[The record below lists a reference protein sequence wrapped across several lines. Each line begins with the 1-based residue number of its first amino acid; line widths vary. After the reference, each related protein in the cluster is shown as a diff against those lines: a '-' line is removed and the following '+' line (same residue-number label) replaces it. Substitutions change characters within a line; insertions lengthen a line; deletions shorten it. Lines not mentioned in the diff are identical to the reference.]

1 MTVLNNSNSLGSAY
15 TADLYYGNT
24 TDCSTLRHRRIN
36 SGYNNNWNDGLNYL
50 LSEFTGAVITYYN
63 KGEIIGEEQY
73 EFDEENN
80 KTIEKIRKDLEKT
93 KKEYAKKAV
102 YRLTDV
108 EVDLENKHLFI
119 NRTFDDSHT
128 EEVDVTKDVL
138 NELKNGVKRTVYL
151 SSYVLDF
158 CSEQDPTIFD
168 GWEVVVTDET
178 ADVGLTELPKNLD
191 GYKDE
196 TNEDYIQRIKNRTEE
211 IRHNE
216 FAAIQDAERNDK
228 IDKILRRL

>member
-1 MTVLNNSNSLGSAY
+1 MTVLNNLGSAY
-15 TADLYYGNT
+15 TADLYYGDT
-24 TDCSTLRHRRIN
+24 TDNSTIRHQRIN
-36 SGYNNNWNDGLNYL
+36 LGHNSWIGNDYNYL
-50 LSEFTGAVITYYN
+50 ASEFTGAVITYYN
-63 KGEIIGEEQY
+63 KGEIVSEEQY

-80 KTIEKIRKDLEKT
+80 KIIEEIRKDFQKT

-108 EVDLENKHLFI
+108 EVDLSNRQLFI
-119 NRTFDDSHT
+119 NKSFSDGHT
-128 EEVDVTKDVL
+128 ETVDVTTDVL
-138 NELKNGVKRTVYL
+138 NELKNGVKRTVYI
-151 SSYVLDF
+151 SSCVLNF

-196 TNEDYIQRIKNRTEE
+196 TNEDYIQRIKNRTEA

-216 FAAIQDAERNDK
+216 EVAVRDAESNEEINR
-228 IDKILRRL
+228 ILRSL

>member
-1 MTVLNNSNSLGSAY
+1 MTSIGNSY
-15 TADLYYGNT
+15 TADIYCSNADSTSASTYY
-24 TDCSTLRHRRIN
+24 RR
-36 SGYNNNWNDGLNYL
+36 LNYAADDWTTYQGL
-50 LSEFTGAVITYYN
+50 GHYENNFTGAIITYYN
-63 KGEIIGEEQY
+63 KGQIVTEEQY

-80 KTIEKIRKDLEKT
+80 KKIEEIRKDLQKI

-108 EVDLENKHLFI
+108 DLIDGRLFVI
-119 NRTFDDSHT
+119 REYSDGYAET
-128 EEVDVTKDVL
+128 VDVTSDVL

-151 SSYVLDF
+151 SSQVLDF

-168 GWEVVVTDET
+168 GWEVVLTDEK
-178 ADVGLTELPKNLD
+178 ADVSLTEMPKNLD

-196 TNEDYIQRIKNRTEE
+196 TNEEYIQRIKNKTEE

-216 FAAIQDAERNDK
+216 KVAVKEAESNEEMEQ
-228 IDKILRRL
+228 ILRRL

>member
-1 MTVLNNSNSLGSAY
+1 M
-15 TADLYYGNT
+15 
-24 TDCSTLRHRRIN
+24 
-36 SGYNNNWNDGLNYL
+36 GYNSWTSNDYNYL
-50 LSEFTGAVITYYN
+50 ASEFTGAVITYYN
-63 KGEIIGEEQY
+63 KGKIVGEEQY

-80 KTIEKIRKDLEKT
+80 KKIEEIRKDLQKT

-108 EVDLENKHLFI
+108 DLIDGHLFI
-119 NRTFDDSHT
+119 IRENSDGHSET
-128 EEVDVTKDVL
+128 VNVTSDVL

-151 SSYVLDF
+151 SSQVLDF

-168 GWEVVVTDET
+168 GWEVVLTDEK
-178 ADVGLTELPKNLD
+178 ADVSLTEMPKSLD

-196 TNEDYIQRIKNRTEE
+196 TNEEYIQRIKNKTEE

-216 FAAIQDAERNDK
+216 KAAVKEAESNEE
-228 IDKILRRL
+228 IEQLLRRL

>member
-1 MTVLNNSNSLGSAY
+1 MTLLNNLGSAY
-15 TADLYYGNT
+15 TADLYYGDT
-24 TDCSTLRHRRIN
+24 TDNSTLRHQRIN
-36 SGYNNNWNDGLNYL
+36 LGYNSWTDNGFNYL
-50 LSEFTGAVITYYN
+50 ASEFTGAVIIYYN
-63 KGEIIGEEQY
+63 KGEIVGEEQY

-80 KTIEKIRKDLEKT
+80 KIIEEIRKDLQKT

-108 EVDLENKHLFI
+108 EVDSENKRLFI
-119 NRTFDDSHT
+119 NRYHADGPM
-128 EEVDVTKDVL
+128 EMVDVTADVL

-151 SSYVLDF
+151 SSFVLDF

-178 ADVGLTELPKNLD
+178 ADVDLTELPKNLD

-196 TNEDYIQRIKNRTEE
+196 TNEEYIQRIKNRTEE
-211 IRHNE
+211 IRQNE
-216 FAAIQDAERNDK
+216 GAAVRDAERNDE
-228 IDKILRRL
+228 IERLLDSF

>member
-1 MTVLNNSNSLGSAY
+1 MTTLGNPYISDIYYSNADSTSASTYYTRLGIS
-15 TADLYYGNT
+15 DLGTFGN
-24 TDCSTLRHRRIN
+24 
-36 SGYNNNWNDGLNYL
+36 
-50 LSEFTGAVITYYN
+50 FTGAVITYYN
-63 KGEIIGEEQY
+63 KGQIVSEEQY

-80 KTIEKIRKDLEKT
+80 KKIEEIRKDLQKT

-108 EVDLENKHLFI
+108 DLIDGCLFV
-119 NRTFDDSHT
+119 NRECSDGHT
-128 EEVDVTKDVL
+128 ETIDVTSDVL

-151 SSYVLDF
+151 SSQVIDF

-168 GWEVVVTDET
+168 GWEVVLTDEK
-178 ADVGLTELPKNLD
+178 ADVSLTEMPKNLD

-196 TNEDYIQRIKNRTEE
+196 TNEEYIQRIKNKTEE

-216 FAAIQDAERNDK
+216 NAAVREAESNEE
-228 IDKILRRL
+228 IEQILRRL

>member
-1 MTVLNNSNSLGSAY
+1 MTTLGNPY
-15 TADLYYGNT
+15 TADIYYSNADSTSVSTYYTRLGYSDNCSISNLGTFGN
-24 TDCSTLRHRRIN
+24 
-36 SGYNNNWNDGLNYL
+36 
-50 LSEFTGAVITYYN
+50 FTGAVITYYN
-63 KGEIIGEEQY
+63 KGQIVSEEQY

-80 KTIEKIRKDLEKT
+80 KKIEEIRKDLQKT

-108 EVDLENKHLFI
+108 DLIDGCLFV
-119 NRTFDDSHT
+119 NRECSDGHT
-128 EEVDVTKDVL
+128 ETIDVTSDVL

-151 SSYVLDF
+151 SSQVIDF

-168 GWEVVVTDET
+168 GWEVVLTDEK
-178 ADVGLTELPKNLD
+178 ADVSLTEMPKNLD

-196 TNEDYIQRIKNRTEE
+196 TNEEYLQRIKNKTEE

-216 FAAIQDAERNDK
+216 NAAVIEAESNEE
-228 IDKILRRL
+228 IEQILRRL

>member
-1 MTVLNNSNSLGSAY
+1 MTSIGNSY
-15 TADLYYGNT
+15 TADIYCSNADSTSASTYY
-24 TDCSTLRHRRIN
+24 RR
-36 SGYNNNWNDGLNYL
+36 LNYAADDWTTYQGL
-50 LSEFTGAVITYYN
+50 GHYENFTGAVITYYN
-63 KGEIIGEEQY
+63 KGQIVTEERY

-80 KTIEKIRKDLEKT
+80 KKIEEIRKDLQKI

-108 EVDLENKHLFI
+108 DLIDGRLFI
-119 NRTFDDSHT
+119 IRENSDGHSET
-128 EEVDVTKDVL
+128 VDVTSDVL

-151 SSYVLDF
+151 SSQVLDF

-168 GWEVVVTDET
+168 GWEVVLTDEK
-178 ADVGLTELPKNLD
+178 ADVSLTEMPKNLD

-196 TNEDYIQRIKNRTEE
+196 TNEEYLQRIKNKTEE

-216 FAAIQDAERNDK
+216 KKAVKEAESNEE
-228 IDKILRRL
+228 IDLLLGRM

>member
-1 MTVLNNSNSLGSAY
+1 MTVLNNLGSAY
-15 TADLYYGNT
+15 TADLYYGDT
-24 TDCSTLRHRRIN
+24 TDNSTLRHQRIN
-36 SGYNNNWNDGLNYL
+36 LGYNSWTDNGFNYL
-50 LSEFTGAVITYYN
+50 ASEFTGAVITYYN
-63 KGEIIGEEQY
+63 KGEIVGEEQY

-80 KTIEKIRKDLEKT
+80 KIIEEIRKDLQKT

-108 EVDLENKHLFI
+108 EVDLSNRQLFI
-119 NRTFDDSHT
+119 NKSFSDGHT
-128 EEVDVTKDVL
+128 ETVDVTTDVL

-196 TNEDYIQRIKNRTEE
+196 TNEDYIQRIKNRTEA

-216 FAAIQDAERNDK
+216 ETAVRDAESNEE
-228 IDKILRRL
+228 IDRILRML

>member
-1 MTVLNNSNSLGSAY
+1 MTTLGNPY
-15 TADLYYGNT
+15 TADIYYSNA
-24 TDCSTLRHRRIN
+24 DSTSVSTYYTRLGYSDNCWN
-36 SGYNNNWNDGLNYL
+36 SNLGRFDN
-50 LSEFTGAVITYYN
+50 FTGAVITYYN
-63 KGEIIGEEQY
+63 KGQIVSEEQY

-80 KTIEKIRKDLEKT
+80 KKIEEIRKDLQKT

-108 EVDLENKHLFI
+108 DLIDGCLFV
-119 NRTFDDSHT
+119 NRECSDGHT
-128 EEVDVTKDVL
+128 ETIDVTSDVL

-151 SSYVLDF
+151 SSQVLDF

-168 GWEVVVTDET
+168 GWEVVLTDEK
-178 ADVGLTELPKNLD
+178 ADVSLTEMPKNLD

-196 TNEDYIQRIKNRTEE
+196 TNEEYLQRIKNKTEE

-216 FAAIQDAERNDK
+216 NAAVIEAESNEE
-228 IDKILRRL
+228 IEQILRRL

>member
-1 MTVLNNSNSLGSAY
+1 MTYNSIGTPY
-15 TADLYYGNT
+15 TADLYYDDT
-24 TDCSTLRHRRIN
+24 TDCSTLRHKRIN
-36 SGYNNNWNDGLNYL
+36 LGYNNIYDCDYL
-50 LSEFTGAVITYYN
+50 SSDFTGAVITYYN
-63 KGEIIGEEQY
+63 KGAIVGEEQY
-73 EFDEENN
+73 EFSEENN
-80 KTIEKIRKDLEKT
+80 KIIEEIRKDLQKT

-108 EVDLENKHLFI
+108 EVDSENKQLFI
-119 NRTFDDSHT
+119 KRTFDDGHT

-138 NELKNGVKRTVYL
+138 NELKNGVKRVVYL
-151 SSYVLDF
+151 SSFVLDF

-178 ADVGLTELPKNLD
+178 ADVNLTELPKNLD

-196 TNEDYIQRIKNRTEE
+196 TNEEYIQRIKNRTNE

-216 FAAIQDAERNDK
+216 EAAVRQAEADAE
-228 IDKILRRL
+228 IDRILRSL

>member
-1 MTVLNNSNSLGSAY
+1 MTGLNSLGSAY
-15 TADLYYGNT
+15 TADLYYGDT
-24 TDCSTLRHRRIN
+24 TDNSTLRHQRIN
-36 SGYNNNWNDGLNYL
+36 LGYNSWTSNDYNYL
-50 LSEFTGAVITYYN
+50 ASDFTGAVITYYN
-63 KGEIIGEEQY
+63 KGEIVGEEQY

-80 KTIEKIRKDLEKT
+80 KIIEEIRKDLQKT

-108 EVDLENKHLFI
+108 EVDSENKRLFI
-119 NRTFDDSHT
+119 NRYHADGPM
-128 EEVDVTKDVL
+128 EMVDVTADVL

-151 SSYVLDF
+151 SSFVLDF

-196 TNEDYIQRIKNRTEE
+196 TNEEYIQRIKNRTEE
-211 IRHNE
+211 IRQNE
-216 FAAIQDAERNDK
+216 GAAVRDAERNDE
-228 IDKILRRL
+228 IEHLLDSF

>member
-1 MTVLNNSNSLGSAY
+1 MTVLNNLGSAY
-15 TADLYYGNT
+15 TADLYYGDT
-24 TDCSTLRHRRIN
+24 TNNSTLRHQRLN
-36 SGYNNNWNDGLNYL
+36 LGYNSWIGNDYNYL
-50 LSEFTGAVITYYN
+50 ASEFTGAVITYYN
-63 KGEIIGEEQY
+63 KGEVVGEEQY

-80 KTIEKIRKDLEKT
+80 KIIEEIRKDLQKT

-108 EVDLENKHLFI
+108 EVDLSKRQLFI
-119 NRTFDDSHT
+119 NKSFSDGHT
-128 EEVDVTKDVL
+128 ETVDVTTDVL

-196 TNEDYIQRIKNRTEE
+196 TNEDYIQRIKNRTEA

-216 FAAIQDAERNDK
+216 ETAVRDAESNEE
-228 IDKILRRL
+228 IDRILRSL

>member
-1 MTVLNNSNSLGSAY
+1 MTLGSSLGNAY
-15 TADLYYGNT
+15 TADLYYGDT
-24 TDCSTLRHRRIN
+24 TDNSTLRHRRI
-36 SGYNNNWNDGLNYL
+36 SLGYNNNWNSDYNYL
-50 LSEFTGAVITYYN
+50 SSDFTGAVITYYS
-63 KGEIIGEEQY
+63 KGEVVGEEQY

-80 KTIEKIRKDLEKT
+80 KIIEEIRKDLQKT
-93 KKEYAKKAV
+93 KREYAKKAI

-108 EVDLENKHLFI
+108 EVDLSNKQLFI
-119 NRTFDDSHT
+119 NRSYADGTAET
-128 EEVDVTKDVL
+128 VDVTAEVL

-211 IRHNE
+211 IRQNE
-216 FAAIQDAERNDK
+216 EAAVREAETNRE
-228 IDKILRRL
+228 IDQLLRSL